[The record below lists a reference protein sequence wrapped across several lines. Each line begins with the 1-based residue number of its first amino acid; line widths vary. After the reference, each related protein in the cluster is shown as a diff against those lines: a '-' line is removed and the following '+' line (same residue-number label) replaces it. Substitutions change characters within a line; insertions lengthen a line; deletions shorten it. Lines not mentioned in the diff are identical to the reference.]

1 MSAWKIILGVIL
13 NIIGAYLIIDGT
25 FSPSSGLFVNF
36 GFAYNEIILGAVIF
50 IAGLTFDIIGRAQC
64 SKKS

>member
-13 NIIGAYLIIDGT
+13 NIIGAYLILDGT

-50 IAGLTFDIIGRAQC
+50 IAGLTLDIIGRAQC